1 VTLQRDPKEEELR
14 QLRAAADAAWRATPR
29 LMMVGWGKRRERNER
44 LAREALEAENAVL
57 RAMLGPVGPG
67 PGDEY
72 FPDFPPD
79 AQLDENER
87 TSVREIR
94 GALARLEPAYV
105 RPEDTSGSF
114 DDMFVYLV
122 IRHTTE
128 PGVQIRLTFG
138 DGYLSLTWPGGEEH
152 NGWEWTPRLTGIV
165 EALLGGRNVQTFHC
179 RLGRVYAIDTEVWD
193 DNGTR
198 YDMRRKWRLRQAPL
212 ALMPLLPTSRHRR
225 SISFDR
231 APAIV
236 AD

>member
-1 VTLQRDPKEEELR
+1 
-14 QLRAAADAAWRATPR
+14 
-29 LMMVGWGKRRERNER
+29 MMLGWGKRRERNER
-44 LAREALEAENAVL
+44 LIREAQEASVAVH
-57 RAMLGPVGPG
+57 RALLAPVEPG

-72 FPDFPPD
+72 FADFPSD
-79 AQLDENER
+79 AELDEDER

-114 DDMFVYLV
+114 DHPFVSLV

-128 PGVQIRLTFG
+128 PEVQIRLTFG

-152 NGWEWTPRLTGIV
+152 DGWEWTPQLTRIV
-165 EALLGGRNVQTFHC
+165 EALLGGRNVQTLHC

-193 DNGTR
+193 ENGTR
-198 YDMRRKWRLRQAPL
+198 SRLRRKWRVRQAPL
-212 ALMPLLPTSRHRR
+212 ALMPLLTTSRHRR

-236 AD
+236 SD